1 MARKRLLLNEQFLE
15 YIHRTEGAD
24 FGKVDAEE
32 GEHHVQEDVALSA
45 GQRKVVQMRE
55 IGVEQLM
62 QPGGRFG
69 REVIGVMDGGRGI
82 DALTDVELHAG
93 TIGRVIDVETNEMT
107 EPGGEDKVE
116 IGAARLRELEQ
127 FDRLADELPHPGVGF
142 YLLDR
147 LVEQFGHVETLG
159 GLAGI
164 GHGEQVGR
172 KHQGGLLDGVNLL
185 SGTGFEHQIQ
195 DRKRGIER
203 ALPDVVAQTRHGDLA
218 GHLTKPFGVYMNELC
233 PVVIRDGSEDNA
245 SRFGS

>member
-1 MARKRLLLNEQFLE
+1 M
-15 YIHRTEGAD
+15 
-24 FGKVDAEE
+24 EE
-32 GEHHVQEDVALSA
+32 GEHHVQQDVALFA
-45 GQRKVVQMRE
+45 GQREVGQMRE
-55 IGVEQLM
+55 VGVEQLM

-69 REVIGVMDGGRGI
+69 REVIGVMDGGGGI
-82 DALTDVELHAG
+82 DALADVELHAG
-93 TIGRVIDVETNEMT
+93 SISSVIDVETNEMA
-107 EPGGEDKVE
+107 EPRGEDKVE
-116 IGAARLRELEQ
+116 ISAARLTELEQ
-127 FDRLADELPHPGVGF
+127 IDRVVDELPERGLGF
-142 YLLDR
+142 HLFDR

-172 KHQGGLLDGVNLL
+172 KHQGGLFDGVNLL

-195 DRKRGIER
+195 DRKRGMER

-218 GHLTKPFGVYMNELC
+218 GHLTKPCGVYMNELR